1 MCDAVCKATL
11 GTGRRLSSV
20 SLQNN
25 DSSEVYINTQ
35 SVSYY
40 DNVKEQLVAPS

>member
-1 MCDAVCKATL
+1 MCDAVGNAAPR
-11 GTGRRLSSV
+11 TGGRLSSV

-25 DSSEVYINTQ
+25 DSFEVYINTQ

-40 DNVKEQLVAPS
+40 DNVKEQLVASS